1 MIALRFS
8 PSLYEGIHLHGLN
21 PVSITHKQKDG
32 ERWIKRDENNQQ
44 KAFYYVLS
52 AKAAAEASKADPV
65 QAGLD
70 FETGSNEEWHD
81 GDPFWSDNPVTW

>member
-1 MIALRFS
+1 MAAKV
-8 PSLYEGIHLHGLN
+8 IHPPLISKKKNEEKL
-21 PVSITHKQKDG
+21 KA
-32 ERWIKRDENNQQ
+32 DENNQQ

-52 AKAAAEASKADPV
+52 AKAAVEASKADPV

-81 GDPFWSDNPVTW
+81 GDPF